1 MKELFTYQ
9 FFKRKYC
16 LHPRPLQ
23 REHARLASPS
33 TFNTTWQGVLGIN
46 GVRPVINPYTQ
57 DSDRLK
63 AGVQH
68 AEFKNTC
75 KRLDDRNDGMSRQRA
90 TEEILKRFG
99 ILNRDAMVEMAVL
112 AERDTGAWNNPES
125 EEEKAQGLA
134 EKGKVER
141 ISGKGVESESE
152 GEDELEEELKENEE
166 DGEDVAGKGLRQ
178 WTFWF

>member
-1 MKELFTYQ
+1 
-9 FFKRKYC
+9 
-16 LHPRPLQ
+16 
-23 REHARLASPS
+23 
-33 TFNTTWQGVLGIN
+33 
-46 GVRPVINPYTQ
+46 
-57 DSDRLK
+57 
-63 AGVQH
+63 
-68 AEFKNTC
+68 
-75 KRLDDRNDGMSRQRA
+75 MSRQRA